1 MNRNSGIYSHPA
13 FSGARGLRVKQHS
26 ECDEASFF
34 GHPWSP
40 EGDKLDNKKVTAILA
55 MESPDYAKNLQS
67 FLGLVSNLTRYSS
80 QLAAITAPFRKLTKK
95 EIAFL

>member
-1 MNRNSGIYSHPA
+1 MNRNSESYSHPTL
-13 FSGARGLRVKQHS
+13 SGARGLRVKLQL

-34 GHPWSP
+34 DHLWTP
-40 EGDKLDNKKVTAILA
+40 EGDKPDNKKVTAILA

-80 QLAAITAPFRKLTKK
+80 QLAAITAPFRELTKK